1 MTEAYSA
8 SSRDTSVFES
18 KSSRPSLLDSPRG
31 SLRRPLPIGGL
42 GSSFLYGASAEEKVV
57 LDMGTAMLRAG
68 FSGDH
73 EPLYR
78 GSLFGQF
85 KPTQPLNRLIG
96 TQQALDTNIDDDTL
110 DAIIL
115 EQLRNLYR
123 NHLLIDSKTRSVAV
137 SEGPMLPV
145 QIKRSLCRVLLGN
158 LRVPQVTFYPSAVVS
173 LMTCGVTAGLVV
185 DCGHRGT
192 TVTPVYEGRPLMAY
206 AVPTALGGDALSRH
220 VRGLLKQHAKFLPF
234 NEHPVEV
241 TDEIISEDLC
251 AFIVRKL
258 VNVSSTLSLDEADQD
273 CVQICR
279 DKGLALGHTSEQS
292 TEAYAATHESLSLPK
307 ETRLTIDTKYGRGDL
322 VIPAWVCAYAA
333 DILLYGD
340 ASNDHEGILSAISRC
355 IGMAPVDIRRQLI
368 SHLLVV
374 GGVSDIPYFGVAL
387 AREVQFYFERSKR
400 WQALASWVALANEPA
415 ALDSRQQDSG
425 PPQRNSANGSVFSLS
440 DRCWIGASLAVA
452 ARIGGLDIKRDD
464 FDGYNLSDW
473 TLYSNQQSS
482 LEQQITEISRDIE
495 RLSDS
500 LEESRNHKRH
510 KIAYDEIAAE
520 ANKLPSRKQI
530 EEEILQINNDIEQ
543 LEQEQVSHEAVT
555 QSLNTQ
561 YAVVVE
567 ELNKLASMSKS
578 ALSMQDLDIYLDS
591 DVHPDK
597 PDANARS
604 TIMSPS
610 AINPHGFDTPI
621 DADMLD
627 IQNPK
632 DSDEEGEA
640 EDGEDGFVETESIV
654 GSEEG
659 EEGECEDEE
668 GELLG

>member
-1 MTEAYSA
+1 MA
-8 SSRDTSVFES
+8 S
-18 KSSRPSLLDSPRG
+18 KSEESI
-31 SLRRPLPIGGL
+31 LR
-42 GSSFLYGASAEEKVV
+42 S
-57 LDMGTAMLRAG
+57 
-68 FSGDH
+68 
-73 EPLYR
+73 
-78 GSLFGQF
+78 
-85 KPTQPLNRLIG
+85 RLIVEDR
-96 TQQALDTNIDDDTL
+96 TLKRCLRQLSTLCTRHPQLTCQEAQQA
-110 DAIIL
+110 
-115 EQLRNLYR
+115 
-123 NHLLIDSKTRSVAV
+123 SKHVLQEVRWFRHTVQVAV
-137 SEGPMLPV
+137 QS
-145 QIKRSLCRVLLGN
+145 QQRC
-158 LRVPQVTFYPSAVVS
+158 
-173 LMTCGVTAGLVV
+173 
-185 DCGHRGT
+185 
-192 TVTPVYEGRPLMAY
+192 
-206 AVPTALGGDALSRH
+206 
-220 VRGLLKQHAKFLPF
+220 
-234 NEHPVEV
+234 
-241 TDEIISEDLC
+241 
-251 AFIVRKL
+251 
-258 VNVSSTLSLDEADQD
+258 LDELQ
-273 CVQICR
+273 
-279 DKGLALGHTSEQS
+279 
-292 TEAYAATHESLSLPK
+292 
-307 ETRLTIDTKYGRGDL
+307 
-322 VIPAWVCAYAA
+322 
-333 DILLYGD
+333 
-340 ASNDHEGILSAISRC
+340 
-355 IGMAPVDIRRQLI
+355 
-368 SHLLVV
+368 
-374 GGVSDIPYFGVAL
+374 
-387 AREVQFYFERSKR
+387 
-400 WQALASWVALANEPA
+400 
-415 ALDSRQQDSG
+415 
-425 PPQRNSANGSVFSLS
+425 
-440 DRCWIGASLAVA
+440 
-452 ARIGGLDIKRDD
+452 
-464 FDGYNLSDW
+464 
-473 TLYSNQQSS
+473 LYSNQQSS

>member
-1 MTEAYSA
+1 
-8 SSRDTSVFES
+8 
-18 KSSRPSLLDSPRG
+18 
-31 SLRRPLPIGGL
+31 
-42 GSSFLYGASAEEKVV
+42 
-57 LDMGTAMLRAG
+57 MGTAMLRAG

-473 TLYSNQQSS
+473 T
-482 LEQQITEISRDIE
+482 QITEISRDIE